1 MMRHVKTLQ
10 RALLKLGKVKESERL
25 EAIETKVH
33 HGTVIA
39 IGGAEDKSFHGK
51 ILKKVFEVAGG
62 HGIDV
67 TLIPWASEKKDAG
80 EIYKKIFSH
89 FGAKTVFLLK
99 DKSKEDALDAF
110 ERSALIFLVGGD
122 QKRLLDTLDD
132 LDLIKELRKFSEE
145 GRTIAGTSA
154 GASIL
159 GKHMPYYDDDKE
171 SVVYFEGLDLV
182 PETIIDQH
190 FTQRHRIKRLQYAVA
205 RFNIKGVGL
214 SEDNAMGFI
223 NGKEIFRIGDDITV
237 IDPTE

>member
-1 MMRHVKTLQ
+1 MIHIKILQ
-10 RALLKLGKVKESERL
+10 RALLKLGKVKESKRL
-25 EAIETKVH
+25 GFIETKVH
-33 HGTVIA
+33 HGAVIA
-39 IGGAEDKSFHGK
+39 IGGAEDKTFHSK

-67 TLIPWASEKKDAG
+67 TVIPWASEKKEAG

-99 DKSKEDALDAF
+99 DKSREDALDAL
-110 ERSALIFLVGGD
+110 ERSALVFLVGGD
-122 QKRLLDTLDD
+122 QKRLLNTLDD
-132 LDLIKELRKFSEE
+132 LGLIKELKKFSEE

-171 SVVYFEGLDLV
+171 AVVYFEGLDLV

-190 FTQRHRIKRLQYAVA
+190 FTQRHRIKRLQDAVE
-205 RFNIKGVGL
+205 RFGATGYGL
-214 SEDNAMGFI
+214 SEDNMVGFI
-223 NGKEIFRIGDDITV
+223 NGIEIFRIGDDIT
-237 IDPTE
+237 IISPTE